1 MYKKESHDPHG
12 EQQAFAPG
20 EQGLHQD
27 YSNNT
32 LVVPKRAPEPTEVVS
47 CIFYFSDIAEHGGA
61 TCVLRDQDLK
71 AAVEENKVPRTYA
84 TSGFDDVNELS
95 RRYQTDSSRYGI
107 RQDNTHPLYDHEMA
121 VEYRPGTALL
131 YKFDTLHRGTP
142 VKPGGARFTVHVGL
156 RRAAAEVSSAAP
168 FASSSEASKKRLHQW
183 TSMHATVIR
192 NGAYPQGYIGSLSPF
207 QRTVIQF
214 PAPGHRYWTRETCQL
229 VANRYDGWDAAPY
242 LAALAN
248 EDATTGVQHKL

>member
-71 AAVEENKVPRTYA
+71 AAVEESKVPRTYA

-95 RRYQTDSSRYGI
+95 RRYQTGSSRYGI

-156 RRAAAEVSSAAP
+156 RRAAAE
-168 FASSSEASKKRLHQW
+168 
-183 TSMHATVIR
+183 
-192 NGAYPQGYIGSLSPF
+192 
-207 QRTVIQF
+207 
-214 PAPGHRYWTRETCQL
+214 
-229 VANRYDGWDAAPY
+229 
-242 LAALAN
+242 
-248 EDATTGVQHKL
+248 

>member
-71 AAVEENKVPRTYA
+71 AAVEESKVPRTYA

-95 RRYQTDSSRYGI
+95 RTYQTGSSRYGI

-156 RRAAAEVSSAAP
+156 RRAAAE
-168 FASSSEASKKRLHQW
+168 
-183 TSMHATVIR
+183 
-192 NGAYPQGYIGSLSPF
+192 
-207 QRTVIQF
+207 
-214 PAPGHRYWTRETCQL
+214 
-229 VANRYDGWDAAPY
+229 
-242 LAALAN
+242 
-248 EDATTGVQHKL
+248 